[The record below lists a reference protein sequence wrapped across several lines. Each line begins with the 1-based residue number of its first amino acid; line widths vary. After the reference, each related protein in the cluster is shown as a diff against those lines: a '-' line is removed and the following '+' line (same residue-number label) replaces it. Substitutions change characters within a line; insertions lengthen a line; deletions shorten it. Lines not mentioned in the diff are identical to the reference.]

1 MTVSE
6 QVIAAIIGIAL
17 LILYLVATYGSDG
30 INGDEDQ

>member
-1 MTVSE
+1 MSIE
-6 QVIAAIIGIAL
+6 QQVIATIIGIAL